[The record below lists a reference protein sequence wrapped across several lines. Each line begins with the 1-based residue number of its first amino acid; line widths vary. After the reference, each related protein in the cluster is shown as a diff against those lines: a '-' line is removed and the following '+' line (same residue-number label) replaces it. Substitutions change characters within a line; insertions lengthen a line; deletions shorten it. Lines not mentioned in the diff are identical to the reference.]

1 MMIGVLVGVIGC
13 YLSSLITNFVLFK
26 WFFMIT
32 FGFATGFT
40 EMLGV
45 YVAWQYFPGREGLVS
60 GIIMGGFGIG
70 GFMFSLIGVYMINP
84 DGLKPSKNIDQPY
97 KDEIANHVPETIKS
111 LAVVFTGM
119 GLLCVALI

>member
-1 MMIGVLVGVIGC
+1 MTIGVIVGCCGC

-40 EMLGV
+40 SMLGV
-45 YVAWQYFPGREGLVS
+45 YVAWQYFPGHEGLVS

-70 GFMFSLIGVYMINP
+70 GFMFTLIGVEMINP
-84 DGLKPSKNIDQPY
+84 HHLKPLKNSD
-97 KDEIANHVPETIKS
+97 
-111 LAVVFTGM
+111 
-119 GLLCVALI
+119 